1 VKIFITGNPG
11 CGKTTLIKEIVLNF
25 KEKGISLSGFIT
37 EEMRKGNTRVGFGIQ
52 DLKTLEKKN
61 FASIENVTQYKFG
74 KYYLDL
80 SNFESIALKAFQS
93 GDFVLIDE
101 IGKMEFYSTKFKSLL
116 LENLDK
122 DINIIATLHRD
133 FVVDFKKY
141 GKVFYLTKENFEN
154 TKEEIL
160 KIISQKISGFQSL

>member
-11 CGKTTLIKEIVLNF
+11 CGKTTLIKEIAFHL

-37 EEMRKGNTRVGFGIQ
+37 EEIRKVHTRIGFEILN
-52 DLKTLEKKN
+52 LKTSEKKV
-61 FASIENVTQYKFG
+61 FASTENVTQYRFG

-80 SNFESIALKAFQS
+80 LNFESIALKTFQS

-101 IGKMEFYSTKFKSLL
+101 IGKMEFYSIKFKDLL
-116 LENLDK
+116 IENLGK
-122 DINIIATLHRD
+122 DINIIAALHRD
-133 FVVDFKKY
+133 FVDDFKKY
-141 GKVFYLTKENFEN
+141 GKVFYLTRENFDN

-160 KIISQKISGFQSL
+160 KIISLLV

>member
-11 CGKTTLIKEIVLNF
+11 CGKTTLIKEIAFHL
-25 KEKGISLSGFIT
+25 KEEGIPLSGFIT
-37 EEMRKGNTRVGFGIQ
+37 EEMRKGNTRIGFGIQ
-52 DLKTLEKKN
+52 DLKTLEEKI
-61 FASIENVTQYKFG
+61 FASTENVTQYRFG

-80 SNFESIALKAFQS
+80 SNFESIALKAFESQ
-93 GDFVLIDE
+93 DFVLIDE
-101 IGKMEFYSTKFKSLL
+101 IGKMEFYSVKFKDLL

-133 FVVDFKKY
+133 FVNAFKKY
-141 GKVFYLTKENFEN
+141 GKVFYLSRESFEN

-160 KIISQKISGFQSL
+160 KVISQKI

>member
-1 VKIFITGNPG
+1 
-11 CGKTTLIKEIVLNF
+11 
-25 KEKGISLSGFIT
+25 
-37 EEMRKGNTRVGFGIQ
+37 M
-52 DLKTLEKKN
+52 KTLEKKI
-61 FASIENVTQYKFG
+61 FASIENVTQYRFG

-80 SNFESIALKAFQS
+80 SNFESIALKAFES
-93 GDFVLIDE
+93 RDFVLIDE
-101 IGKMEFYSTKFKSLL
+101 IGKMEFYSVKFKDLL
-116 LENLDK
+116 IENLDK

-141 GKVFYLTKENFEN
+141 GKVFYLTRESFEN

>member
-11 CGKTTLIKEIVLNF
+11 CGKTTLIKEIVLHF
-25 KEKGISLSGFIT
+25 KEKDIPLSGFIT
-37 EEMRKGNTRVGFGIQ
+37 EEVRKGNTRIGFGIQ
-52 DLKTLEKKN
+52 DLKTLEKKV
-61 FASIENVTQYKFG
+61 FASTENVTQYRFG

-80 SNFESIALKAFQS
+80 SNFESIALKAFERR
-93 GDFVLIDE
+93 DFVLIDE
-101 IGKMEFYSTKFKSLL
+101 IGKMEFYSVKFKDLL
-116 LENLDK
+116 IENLDK

-141 GKVFYLTKENFEN
+141 GKVFYLTRENFEN